1 MPSTLEK
8 VMVRH
13 VGWQRGHPRPLQRSV
28 GKVFILLL
36 LTFYLLAVSCYEKDS
51 TMHKISKTKLV
62 AMVATVHV
70 SCILVLTLAVS
81 CYEKDS
87 NNVEP

>member
-51 TMHKISKTKLV
+51 SKTHHEKIEILNYD
-62 AMVATVHV
+62 TSSYSEHV
-70 SCILVLTLAVS
+70 FRLCIDGTPGV
-81 CYEKDS
+81 
-87 NNVEP
+87 